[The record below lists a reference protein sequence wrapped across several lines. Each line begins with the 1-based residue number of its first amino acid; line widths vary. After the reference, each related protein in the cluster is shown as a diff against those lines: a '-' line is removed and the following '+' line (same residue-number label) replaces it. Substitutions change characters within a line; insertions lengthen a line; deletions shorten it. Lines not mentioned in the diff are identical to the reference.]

1 MDLIEDQSDDA
12 GREEAAG
19 SPPDARAWW
28 ARPAF
33 VAASVALLAGAGALA
48 WAGTR
53 GVPDVAVAV
62 PAGSAERVRSAL
74 AEAGIP
80 AAVRDGMVWVAA
92 PDAARAAAVAAP
104 GPAANAVAEALAE
117 ESIFASGETSR
128 ARRTAA
134 VIRELESS
142 IAMQPGVARA
152 SVVLGEAG
160 RPGAPGS
167 SSGPTA
173 SVTVRMRSGTMGDD
187 LVDAVAVLVAGAC
200 PGMRPESV
208 AIIDAGAGRVRAVR
222 AAAERAAAAA
232 RSAREERLA
241 RVVDAALVGVPGASA
256 SVVEAEGGSFLA
268 QVRLPRSA
276 AAEQA
281 RIAESLEPILAV
293 AGGCPAALSFV
304 IAESTEA
311 GVERTPPEA
320 PLAGAFPAAA
330 LGPADPDRAR
340 PLGRPGSSADLP
352 IGWGIAAVLGIGVLV
367 WWSWARRSAVTP
379 AGSEAVESAI
389 PDFDDEPM
397 PGAEASDA
405 VRAAPAAAATVLAR
419 WLDAGYDELT
429 ARLVVALDAS
439 ASASVLR
446 ALAAA
451 HVERVTEALGA
462 LDAVSREDLAD
473 AVESFLTE
481 FPGSGGYRAPAEAA

>member
-1 MDLIEDQSDDA
+1 MELIEDQSDDA

-19 SPPDARAWW
+19 APPDPRAWW
-28 ARPAF
+28 TRPAF
-33 VAASVALLAGAGALA
+33 AAATLALVAGLGALA
-48 WAGTR
+48 WVGSR
-53 GVPDVAVAV
+53 GGPDVAVAV
-62 PAGSAERVRSAL
+62 PAGSAERVRGVL
-74 AEAGIP
+74 ADAGIHSEVREGMLWVS
-80 AAVRDGMVWVAA
+80 AADA
-92 PDAARAAAVAAP
+92 PRAAAAAQP
-104 GPAANAVAEALAE
+104 GPAPNAVAQALE
-117 ESIFASGETSR
+117 DESIFASGETSR

-167 SSGPTA
+167 PSGPTA
-173 SVTVRMRSGTMGDD
+173 SVTVRMRSGAMGDD

-208 AIIDAGAGRVRAVR
+208 AIVDAGAGRVRQVR

-241 RVVDAALVGVPGASA
+241 RFIDAALVGVPGASA
-256 SVVEAEGGSFLA
+256 QVAEAEGGLFVA

-281 RIAESLEPILAV
+281 RIAESLEPVLAV
-293 AGGCPAALSFV
+293 AGGCPVTLSFAV
-304 IAESTEA
+304 ADA
-311 GVERTPPEA
+311 GPVGEERTPSEA
-320 PLAGAFPAAA
+320 PLAGSVPAVA

-340 PLGRPGSSADLP
+340 PLGRPASPDLP
-352 IGWGIAAVLGIGVLV
+352 VGWGIAAALGVGVLA
-367 WWSWARRSAVTP
+367 WWSWSRRRIGAP
-379 AGSEAVESAI
+379 AAAEAAEAEV
-389 PDFDDEPM
+389 PDFDDEPV

-405 VRAAPAAAATVLAR
+405 VRSAPAAAAAVLGR

-446 ALAAA
+446 ALAAS
-451 HVERVTEALGA
+451 HVERVTEALGS
-462 LDAVSREDLAD
+462 LDTVSREDLAD

-481 FPGSGGYRAPAEAA
+481 FPGPGGYRAPAEAA

>member
-1 MDLIEDQSDDA
+1 MELIEDQSDDA

-28 ARPAF
+28 TRPAF
-33 VAASVALLAGAGALA
+33 VAASLALVAGLGVLA
-48 WAGTR
+48 WAGSR
-53 GVPDVAVAV
+53 GPADVAVAV
-62 PAGSAERVRSAL
+62 PAGSAERVRGAL
-74 AEAGIP
+74 AEAGIHAEVREGMLWVS
-80 AAVRDGMVWVAA
+80 AADA
-92 PDAARAAAVAAP
+92 PRAAAAAQP
-104 GPAANAVAEALAE
+104 GPAPNAVAQALE
-117 ESIFASGETSR
+117 DESIFASGETSR

-152 SVVLGEAG
+152 SVVLGDAG

-173 SVTVRMRSGTMGDD
+173 SVTVRMRSGAMGDD

-208 AIIDAGAGRVRAVR
+208 AIVDAGAGRVRQVR
-222 AAAERAAAAA
+222 GAAERASAAA
-232 RSAREERLA
+232 RIAREERLA
-241 RVVDAALVGVPGASA
+241 RFVDAALVDVPGASA
-256 SVVEAEGGSFLA
+256 QVAEAEGGSFVA

-293 AGGCPAALSFV
+293 AGGCPVTLSFV
-304 IAESTEA
+304 VADAGTF

-320 PLAGAFPAAA
+320 PLAGAVPAP
-330 LGPADPDRAR
+330 GPEDPDRSR
-340 PLGRPGSSADLP
+340 PLGRPGSASDVPL
-352 IGWGIAAVLGIGVLV
+352 GWGIAAALGVGVLA
-367 WWSWARRSAVTP
+367 WWSWSRRRSGGLA
-379 AGSEAVESAI
+379 AAAAAAEAEV
-389 PDFDDEPM
+389 PDFDEEPV

-405 VRAAPAAAATVLAR
+405 VRAAPAAAAAVLGR

-446 ALAAA
+446 ALAAS

-462 LDAVSREDLAD
+462 LDTVSREDLAD

-481 FPGSGGYRAPAEAA
+481 FPGPGGYRAPAEAA